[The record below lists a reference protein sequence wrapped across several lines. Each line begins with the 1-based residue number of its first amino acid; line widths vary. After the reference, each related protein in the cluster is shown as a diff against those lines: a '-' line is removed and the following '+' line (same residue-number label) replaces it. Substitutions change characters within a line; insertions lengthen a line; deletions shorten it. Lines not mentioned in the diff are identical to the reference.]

1 MIFHFEFS
9 GARGWEAMGS
19 GEGLGGEALP
29 MAIADL
35 RSLHGGI
42 LPAGRY
48 QYIAAFGGE
57 TRWVGFELGE
67 AGEVVG

>member
-9 GARGWEAMGS
+9 GAHGWEAMGS
-19 GEGLGGEALP
+19 GEGAGADPLP
-29 MAIADL
+29 LAIADL
-35 RSLHGGI
+35 RSLHGGL
-42 LPAGRY
+42 LPPGSY
-48 QYIAAFGGE
+48 QYIPARGE

>member
-1 MIFHFEFS
+1 VIFHFEFS
-9 GARGWEAMGS
+9 GDRGWEAMGS
-19 GEGLGGEALP
+19 GEGAGAEALP
-29 MAIADL
+29 LALADL
-35 RSLHGGI
+35 RSLHGGR

-48 QYIAAFGGE
+48 QYIPAGGE